1 MKPRHKRI
9 ALIVGGLASLA
20 VASVLVL
27 NALDSNIAL
36 YVTPTEVADG
46 KSPQGKAFRI
56 GGLVKE
62 GSIKRTDM
70 TVNFVITDTAK
81 EIPVAYTGILPDLF
95 REGKGAV
102 IQGKLGADGKFAATE
117 VLAKHDENY
126 MPPEAADALKK
137 AQAPKVGAG
146 NTAYQAGNATP
157 AAPAGATKPTPA
169 TPSY

>member
-1 MKPRHKRI
+1 MKARQKRI

-20 VASVLVL
+20 IAAGLAL

-36 YVTPTEVADG
+36 YVTPSEVAAG

-62 GSIKRTDM
+62 GSVERQDM
-70 TVNFVITDTAK
+70 TVRFVITDTVK

-95 REGKGAV
+95 RDGKGAV
-102 IQGKLGADGKFAATE
+102 VQGRLGGDGIFAATE

-126 MPPEAADALKK
+126 MPPEAKHAIDQ
-137 AQAPKVGAG
+137 AQKG
-146 NTAYQAGNATP
+146 
-157 AAPAGATKPTPA
+157 KP
-169 TPSY
+169 

>member
-1 MKPRHKRI
+1 MKARQKRI

-20 VASVLVL
+20 VAAGLAL

-36 YVTPTEVADG
+36 YVTPSEVAAG

-62 GSIKRTDM
+62 GSVKRQDM
-70 TVNFVITDTAK
+70 TVRFVITDTVK

-95 REGKGAV
+95 RDGKGAV
-102 IQGKLGADGKFAATE
+102 VQGRLGGDGIFAATE

-126 MPPEAADALKK
+126 MPPEAKHAIDQ
-137 AQAPKVGAG
+137 AQKG
-146 NTAYQAGNATP
+146 
-157 AAPAGATKPTPA
+157 KP
-169 TPSY
+169 